1 MLSRRL
7 RKVPPSR
14 YGYLLLLISAL
25 LIELSILNL
34 FRIGNFKPDLL
45 LILVVYFALRRG
57 ARFGAEVGIVAGLLK
72 DMASGAFFGTH
83 AAAFWLCGLLV
94 GRERSKIYEDQFLAQ
109 IIVVAL
115 SSLFVSAVYFITRR
129 LFSPNDVSGTFP
141 AYLPV
146 LLSVYTSLIAPFLF
160 KFLDKAGFSWRTRV

>member
-7 RKVPPSR
+7 KKIPLSR
-14 YGYLLLLISAL
+14 YGYLLLLPAAL

-34 FRIGNFKPDLL
+34 FRMGNLKPDLL

-57 ARFGAEVGIVAGLLK
+57 ARLGAEVGILSGLLK

-94 GRERSKIYEDQFLAQ
+94 GRGRSKIYEDQFLAQ
-109 IIVVAL
+109 IIVVLL
-115 SSLFVSAVYFITRR
+115 SSLFVSAIYFMIRR
-129 LFSPNDVSGTFP
+129 LLSPNEVSGAFP
-141 AYLPV
+141 AYLPI

-160 KFLDKAGFSWRTRV
+160 RLFDKVGFSGRARV